1 MTFDE
6 MLQTIDADEY
16 YPFVADSNPSLET
29 TLQVLAHTLLETPLN
44 SLGVG
49 DLLFDRFDVWSA
61 DPEKVGTVLD
71 FLVDAKKF
79 PHQHAWRDAAVA
91 ALAAALPIP
100 GVSDPY
106 FKLRNAFVEVLTS
119 SGEYTR
125 AEIEYILRGL

>member
-1 MTFDE
+1 MSRATAE
-6 MLQTIDADEY
+6 
-16 YPFVADSNPSLET
+16 LE
-29 TLQVLAHTLLETPLN
+29 VL
-44 SLGVG
+44 
-49 DLLFDRFDVWSA
+49 RKDVWSA

-71 FLVDAKKF
+71 FLVDAKNF
-79 PHQHAWRDAAVA
+79 PHQHAWRDIAVT
-91 ALAAALPIP
+91 ALAVALPIP

>member
-1 MTFDE
+1 MTFE
-6 MLQTIDADEY
+6 EILRRIDTDSY
-16 YPFVADSNPSLET
+16 YPSVAKSNPSLEQ

-71 FLVDAKKF
+71 FLVDAKNF
-79 PHQHAWRDAAVA
+79 PHQHAWRDIAVT
-91 ALAAALPIP
+91 ALAAALSIP

-106 FKLRNAFVEVLTS
+106 FKLRNAIVQNYVN